1 MIWQH
6 KIRHLRKTLAKTFAF
21 SVVGDPKIAVVVVC
35 GCGTSI
41 VLARSARSTHTA
53 DVTANTVVPMGI
65 YVFHKCE
72 KKVEVP

>member
-1 MIWQH
+1 M
-6 KIRHLRKTLAKTFAF
+6 
-21 SVVGDPKIAVVVVC
+21 GDPDVAVVVLC
-35 GCGTSI
+35 GCDTSF

-53 DVTANTVVPMGI
+53 YVTANTVVPMGI

>member
-1 MIWQH
+1 M
-6 KIRHLRKTLAKTFAF
+6 TLAKTFAF
-21 SVVGDPKIAVVVVC
+21 SVVGDPDVAVVVLC

-53 DVTANTVVPMGI
+53 YVTANTVVPMGI
-65 YVFHKCE
+65 NVSHKLECG